1 MLFIRD
7 NHYLFFL
14 KLEMLTAEQ
23 YKAIKEA
30 EKNNKLTKI
39 KDNEYRYGKYYIS
52 SWNDPFI
59 VFDDEF
65 SLDNLCFKKGYV
77 RMIKNVDDG
86 ETQALNH
93 ESGERLY
100 DYVPDEIGFYGMNL
114 TDDVIESH
122 IDEIIEWAKKME
134 AESDF

>member
-1 MLFIRD
+1 
-7 NHYLFFL
+7 
-14 KLEMLTAEQ
+14 MLTAEQ

-30 EKNNKLTKI
+30 EKIEVLQKTGDKM
-39 KDNEYRYGKYYIS
+39 YRYGKYYIS

-65 SLDNLCFKKGYV
+65 NLDNLCFKKGYV
-77 RMIKNVDDG
+77 RMLKNVDND
-86 ETQALNH
+86 
-93 ESGERLY
+93 ERLY

-122 IDEIIEWAKKME
+122 IDEIIEWAKKMDLE
-134 AESDF
+134 ADF